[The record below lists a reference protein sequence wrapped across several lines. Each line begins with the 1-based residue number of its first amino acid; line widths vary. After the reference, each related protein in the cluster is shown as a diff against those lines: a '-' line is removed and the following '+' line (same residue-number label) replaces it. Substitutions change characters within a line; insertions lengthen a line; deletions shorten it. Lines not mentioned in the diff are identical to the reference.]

1 MLKVTAMEYILDF
14 YPGALRFYFTDAYG
28 TQQTLVEK
36 LPVLG
41 LDHPEDA
48 TNLPFDF
55 EIPFKLVKKID
66 GKISKV
72 KLDFGI
78 SDEYGNSEFYII
90 CD

>member
-1 MLKVTAMEYILDF
+1 MHKVTAMKYIHEF
-14 YPGALRFYFTDAYG
+14 YTGALRFYFTDTDGA
-28 TQQTLVEK
+28 QQILVEK

-41 LDHPEDA
+41 LGYPEDV

-55 EIPFKLVKKID
+55 EIPFKLVQKVD
-66 GKISKV
+66 DKISKV